1 VNIEPIPVRAA
12 KPTPSNA
19 AQGRVPSSW
28 AAEWLDDIAGLAPVV
43 ARLVG
48 ESPEATARALHQAAA
63 VVLARVASLSQSPAG
78 GARLLRMLRLPGAD
92 ASVVPD
98 LDVVLDDERE
108 SETLMK
114 AGAEALGGLFGAHRI
129 APLAGAI
136 AVASALRH
144 RNVSAHV
151 LELVAAIALARI
163 NVVAKERRLDTR
175 ALMTLLAESGAE
187 TSRAVAP
194 EVAATISDERKEA
207 SVDLPSVDRDSAVF
221 HAPPPPSTRE
231 RVLAWS
237 VLGASLSALVYA
249 AFVL

>member
-1 VNIEPIPVRAA
+1 VNIEPIPVKAA
-12 KPTPSNA
+12 KAAPSNA
-19 AQGRVPSSW
+19 AQGRVASSW

-48 ESPEATARALHQAAA
+48 ESPEATARALHQTAAA
-63 VVLARVASLSQSPAG
+63 VLARVASLSQSPAG
-78 GARLLRMLRLPGAD
+78 AARLRRMLRLPGAE
-92 ASVVPD
+92 ASIVPD

-136 AVASALRH
+136 ADAAALRH

-163 NVVAKERRLDTR
+163 NAVAKERRLDTE
-175 ALMTLLAESGAE
+175 ALMALLAESGAE
-187 TSRAVAP
+187 TWRSVAP
-194 EVAATISDERKEA
+194 EVAATIGDECKE
-207 SVDLPSVDRDSAVF
+207 PSLDPPRIDRDSPVF
-221 HAPPPPSTRE
+221 HAPPRPSTRE

-249 AFVL
+249 ALVL